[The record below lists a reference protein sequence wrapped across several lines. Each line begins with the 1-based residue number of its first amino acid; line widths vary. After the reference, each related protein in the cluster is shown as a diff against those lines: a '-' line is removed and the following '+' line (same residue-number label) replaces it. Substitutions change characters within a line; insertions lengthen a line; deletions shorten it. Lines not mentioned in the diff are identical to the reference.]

1 MHVYGTGAKKGSWN
15 DYVINNSNVD
25 AYIIEYGGM
34 GGTATVQGTATISIT
49 STESSG
55 TYTAFDDKE
64 LVGIVEGQ
72 SEGSKRFIY
81 NSTNAVLER
90 IEWHRTTKKNDN
102 IKFDDVGISI
112 DLKENTYPYAKLLD
126 LYLLKGSI
134 EKKQLISEK
143 NINKFINEL
152 PLSNYLKNEFGLL
165 PQEWK
170 IWSSGYFKKG
180 KIKARV
186 NKKRRL

>member
-1 MHVYGTGAKKGSWN
+1 M
-15 DYVINNSNVD
+15 
-25 AYIIEYGGM
+25 
-34 GGTATVQGTATISIT
+34 
-49 STESSG
+49 
-55 TYTAFDDKE
+55 
-64 LVGIVEGQ
+64 
-72 SEGSKRFIY
+72 
-81 NSTNAVLER
+81 
-90 IEWHRTTKKNDN
+90 
-102 IKFDDVGISI
+102 
-112 DLKENTYPYAKLLD
+112 KENTYPYAKLLD

-186 NKKRRL
+186 NKKEDLTQMP